1 MNCVN
6 IAAQLGNFGLN
17 QVVAVVTLQTA
28 TREVIAVLSALFT
41 LDTGEIL
48 TTTTLARVVA
58 LQRIQLGAE
67 LVAFTLSTSLV

>member
-17 QVVAVVTLQTA
+17 QVIAVVTLQAA